1 MLTSCQHIRRLGG
14 KRCAQWTSSGR
25 TTALLPVTISVAR
38 VLNPDDKDD
47 WVNFYVNIFV
57 DRDMLVRHF
66 GHGVGHLKHHG
77 NNDTSD
83 SESEAM
89 EVDSDSDS
97 EIYNDSDSESD
108 DTEEPESE
116 GGPMVNNDD
125 SSDGDD
131 EDIESGSSC
140 DSEDDD
146 GGYASL

>member
-89 EVDSDSDS
+89 EMTPKSLSLRVVPWSTMMTVVMAMMR
-97 EIYNDSDSESD
+97 ILKVAAAV
-108 DTEEPESE
+108 TVKMM
-116 GGPMVNNDD
+116 MVVMLVF
-125 SSDGDD
+125 SQ
-131 EDIESGSSC
+131 C
-140 DSEDDD
+140 V
-146 GGYASL
+146 